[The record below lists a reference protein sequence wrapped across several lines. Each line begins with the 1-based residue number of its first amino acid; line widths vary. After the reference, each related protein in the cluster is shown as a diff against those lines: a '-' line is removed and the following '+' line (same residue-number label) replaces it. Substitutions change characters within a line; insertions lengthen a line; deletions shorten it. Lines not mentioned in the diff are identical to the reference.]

1 MSWQIPNGAIFIFLR
16 VLISVLKKENYQ
28 NLLITFDG
36 GGTNFR
42 KNILPQYKAQRESM
56 PEEL

>member
-1 MSWQIPNGAIFIFLR
+1 M
-16 VLISVLKKENYQ
+16 LISVLKKGSYQ
-28 NLLITFDG
+28 KLLVVFDG

-42 KNILPQYKAQRESM
+42 KKILPQYKAQRESM